1 MSTPEYF
8 SRYDNLHMSRDES
21 GVLLLRMHSD
31 GGPLVWNGKSHR
43 EFADA
48 FHDISRD
55 RRNRAVVLTGTDG
68 EWMERIDHQGLKEM
82 SQPWVWNRVMMDGRK
97 LLENLLDIE
106 VPMVAAING
115 PARLHSE
122 LALLCD
128 ALLCSEDAVFQD
140 RHLEWGLVPGDG
152 VHIVWP
158 AVLGPSRGRYFLMT
172 GQKLDAR
179 QALQLGVANEVLP
192 GHLLLARAMELAT
205 QFARLPTLAARYS
218 RLLFARRYK
227 QLLLEDGG
235 YGLAL
240 EGLSAAGLEPGAV
253 P

>member
-68 EWMERIDHQGLKEM
+68 EWMERIDHEGLKEM